1 MCTQSQSTAESC
13 TDGAIRGHPRG
24 LYSLFFTEM
33 WERMGYYGMRA
44 LLVLFMVDAPEAGGL
59 GLRVENAAAVY
70 GLFTAG
76 VYLAALPGGWFGD
89 RVIGGRCSVWCG
101 GVLIALGYLSL
112 AIPERTMFYPALG
125 LVVLGTG
132 LLKPNI
138 TAMVGGLYGSGSG
151 RRDAGFTI
159 FYMGINLGAAI
170 GPLICSTVAKWYG
183 WRSGF
188 GAAGLGMLVGLIQY
202 GLTNRLLGNVGRKT
216 PDSVSGSVSW
226 TRLSLRS
233 MRTALGLDCRGGR
246 RWLRVVI
253 LLLALV
259 VTAGVCYM
267 VGRSATIRIDPV
279 TAAGSAATVIIAVGA
294 LYFGCAFFLMGLTKA
309 ERRCV
314 LAILVLFV
322 TSAVFW
328 AGFEQAGSSFNL
340 FAQKH
345 TNRVLDLPWMS
356 GDASGAFEIPAGWF
370 QSLGAI
376 FVILFAPVVAW
387 VWTALGRR
395 RIDLDASVKFGCGL
409 ILLAA
414 GFAVMAAASRYAA
427 RGESVSP
434 LWLVLTYLL
443 HSLGELCLSPVG
455 LSSVTRL
462 SPAKLVGQMVG
473 VWFLATS
480 LGNVLAGLI
489 AGQLKAETAERMPQG
504 YLAIGLMAFCAG
516 IVLVLMAKPLSRLS
530 AKEAE
535 LAAASE
541 RG

>member
-1 MCTQSQSTAESC
+1 
-13 TDGAIRGHPRG
+13 

-59 GLRVENAAAVY
+59 GLGVENAAAVY

-89 RVIGGRCSVWCG
+89 RVVGGRCAVWFG

-112 AIPERTMFYPALG
+112 AIPERAIFYPALG

-138 TAMVGGLYGSGSG
+138 TAMVGGLYGSGLG

-202 GLTNRLLGNVGRKT
+202 DLTNHLLGNVGRKT
-216 PDSVSGSVSW
+216 LDSASGGVW
-226 TRLSLRS
+226 WAPLLRS
-233 MRTALGLDCRGGR
+233 TKAALGSDCRGGK
-246 RWLRVVI
+246 RWLRAVL
-253 LLLALV
+253 LLLAV
-259 VTAGVCYM
+259 VVIAGVCC
-267 VGRSATIRIDPV
+267 VAAGGAIRIDPV
-279 TAAGSAATVIIAVGA
+279 MAAGSAATVIIAIGA
-294 LYFGCAFFLMGLTKA
+294 LYFGCAFFLMGLTRA

-322 TSAVFW
+322 ASAVFW

-345 TNRVLDLPWMS
+345 TDRVLDLSWIS
-356 GDASGAFEIPAGWF
+356 GGKLGFFEIPAGWF

-387 VWTALGRR
+387 VWTVLERR
-395 RIDLDASVKFGCGL
+395 RIELDASVKFGCGL

-414 GFAVMAAASRYAA
+414 GFAVMAAASRGAA

-434 LWLVLTYLL
+434 LWLVFTYML

-462 SPAKLVGQMVG
+462 SPGKLVGQMVG

-504 YLAIGLMAFCAG
+504 YLAIGLIALCVG
-516 IVLVLMAKPLSRLS
+516 CVLALMARPLSRLS
-530 AKEAE
+530 AKQARPE
-535 LAAASE
+535 AASE
-541 RG
+541 GG

>member
-1 MCTQSQSTAESC
+1 MCTQARSTPEPC

-59 GLRVENAAAVY
+59 GLRVENAAAIY

-89 RVIGGRCSVWCG
+89 RVIGGRCAVWCG
-101 GVLIALGYLSL
+101 GVLISLGYLSL
-112 AIPERTMFYPALG
+112 AIPERAMFYPALG

-202 GLTNRLLGNVGRKT
+202 GLTNHLLGNVGRKT
-216 PDSVSGSVSW
+216 LDSVGGGVWWGWLSSGS
-226 TRLSLRS
+226 TRAAVGS
-233 MRTALGLDCRGGR
+233 DCRVGR
-246 RWLRVVI
+246 GWLRVVL
-253 LLLALV
+253 LLLAV
-259 VTAGVCYM
+259 VAIAGVCYA
-267 VGRSATIRIDPV
+267 VAGGAIRIDPV
-279 TAAGSAATVIIAVGA
+279 MAAGSAATVIIVIGA
-294 LYFGCAFFLMGLTKA
+294 LYFGCAFFVMGLTRA

-322 TSAVFW
+322 ASAVFW

-345 TNRVLDLPWMS
+345 TDRVLELSWMS
-356 GDASGAFEIPAGWF
+356 GEARGAFEIPAGWF

-387 VWTALGRR
+387 VWTALERR
-395 RIDLDASVKFGCGL
+395 RIELDASVKFGWGL

-414 GFAVMAAASRYAA
+414 GFAVMSAASRYAA
-427 RGESVSP
+427 MGEPVSP

-489 AGQLKAETAERMPQG
+489 AGQLKVETAERMPQG
-504 YLAIGLMAFCAG
+504 YLAIGLTAFCAG
-516 IVLVLMAKPLSRLS
+516 FVLILMAKPLSRLS
-530 AKEAE
+530 AKEAGV
-535 LAAASE
+535 AASE
-541 RG
+541 RW